1 MAYRKI
7 LNKLITE
14 ELSISSNVYTESLRL
29 WDKILDSAYKEASTK
44 ILPDGIGEEG
54 FGHVIDNVFG
64 IDLDIVYTFYNFNN
78 KKCFEDQEYDFI
90 EADCAMGFS
99 DGAVIHL
106 SFPMINWTVIYEP
119 KIKDAL
125 HHELEHLFQG
135 SKGSQKILKPN
146 ADYQKARQL
155 ANSSDEDTSKLG
167 VLMYF
172 YDTSEQDAFVNGLYS
187 QLMSQEKPMAKIS
200 WEFIKS
206 TDLYY
211 HLERIREIKN
221 RLKEPDKALE
231 DKCRRYFNRNTETM
245 LKIAKTVEIRIL
257 KKIGKVLAKYYKD
270 IREKYP
276 IKENL
281 YINRKNINYFC

>member
-14 ELSISSNVYTESLRL
+14 ELSISSDVYTESLRL
-29 WDKILDSAYKEASTK
+29 WDNILDSAYREASTK
-44 ILPDGIGEEG
+44 ILLDGIGIEG
-54 FGHVIDNVFG
+54 FGRVTDNVFG
-64 IDLDIVYTFYNFNN
+64 IDLDIQYTFYNFNN

-106 SFPMINWTVIYEP
+106 SFPMINGTVVYET

-167 VLMYF
+167 ILMYF

-187 QLMSQEKPMAKIS
+187 QLMSQEKPMVKIS
-200 WEFIKS
+200 WEFIKG

-211 HLERIREIKN
+211 FLERIREIKN

-231 DKCRRYFNRNTETM
+231 DKCKRYFNRTTETM
-245 LKIAKTVEIRIL
+245 LKIAKTVEVRIL

>member
-1 MAYRKI
+1 
-7 LNKLITE
+7 
-14 ELSISSNVYTESLRL
+14 
-29 WDKILDSAYKEASTK
+29 
-44 ILPDGIGEEG
+44 
-54 FGHVIDNVFG
+54 
-64 IDLDIVYTFYNFNN
+64 VYTFYNFNN

-106 SFPMINWTVIYEP
+106 SFPMINGTVIYET

-167 VLMYF
+167 ILMYF

-187 QLMSQEKPMAKIS
+187 QLMSQEKPMVKIS
-200 WEFIKS
+200 WDFIKG

-211 HLERIREIKN
+211 FLERIREIKN

-231 DKCRRYFNRNTETM
+231 DKCRRYFNRTTETM
-245 LKIAKTVEIRIL
+245 LKIAKTVEVRIL